1 MWNFECTGWIKTQP
15 PYRFTLLLT
24 TYLAPNTLSANYRID
39 PISIT
44 QYRDKYLFEMSDISI
59 ERTRYSAI
67 DIPHTVGKAIED
79 YVDEAVNTYYN
90 KLLLRTNEND
100 IIAYLKENNDFD
112 SKKFELFCK
121 QQKPN

>member
-1 MWNFECTGWIKTQP
+1 
-15 PYRFTLLLT
+15 
-24 TYLAPNTLSANYRID
+24 
-39 PISIT
+39 
-44 QYRDKYLFEMSDISI
+44 MSDISV
-59 ERTRYSAI
+59 ERMRHSAI
-67 DIPHTVGKAIED
+67 DIPHTIGKAIED

-90 KLLLRTNEND
+90 KLLLKTNEND